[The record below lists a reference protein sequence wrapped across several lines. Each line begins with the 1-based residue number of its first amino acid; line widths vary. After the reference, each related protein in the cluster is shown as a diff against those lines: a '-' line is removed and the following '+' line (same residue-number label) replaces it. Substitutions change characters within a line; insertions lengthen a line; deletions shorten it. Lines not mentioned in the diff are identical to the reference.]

1 MLKISINDPKSGTL
15 EASKMIKQTT
25 KTYGILKRYKKAV
38 MTREKEYNNSNN
50 NNNNNDDD
58 DDDTNNNN

>member
-1 MLKISINDPKSGTL
+1 MLKIPINDPKSGTL

-38 MTREKEYNNSNN
+38 MIREKEYNNSNN
-50 NNNNNDDD
+50 NN

>member
-38 MTREKEYNNSNN
+38 MIREKEYNNSSNN
-50 NNNNNDDD
+50 NNNNN
-58 DDDTNNNN
+58 NNN

>member
-1 MLKISINDPKSGTL
+1 MLKISINDPKSRTL
-15 EASKMIKQTT
+15 EASKLIKQTT

-38 MTREKEYNNSNN
+38 MIREKEYNNSNN
-50 NNNNNDDD
+50 NNNDD